1 MLALFLGAGFS
12 KWAADLPVASQL
24 FDFDIEPW
32 GPREYKKLE
41 IVKSLKHNWDISH
54 PHGLTEQFIADAL
67 NGVDPI
73 GRTLICQS

>member
-41 IVKSLKHNWDISH
+41 IVKSPNNS
-54 PHGLTEQFIADAL
+54 
-67 NGVDPI
+67 
-73 GRTLICQS
+73 

>member
-32 GPREYKKLE
+32 WPRGKMGSSFTSSQNSDKME
-41 IVKSLKHNWDISH
+41 KSEN
-54 PHGLTEQFIADAL
+54 
-67 NGVDPI
+67 
-73 GRTLICQS
+73 R